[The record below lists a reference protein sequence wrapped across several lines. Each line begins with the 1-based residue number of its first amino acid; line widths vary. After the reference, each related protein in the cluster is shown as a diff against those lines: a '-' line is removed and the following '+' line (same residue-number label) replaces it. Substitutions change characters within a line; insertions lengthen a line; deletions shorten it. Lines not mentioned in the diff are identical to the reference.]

1 MSPHPGSG
9 PDPGSGD
16 DPPPRPLLGLG
27 FWLILI
33 LSLVCVLAGVAIATL
48 APRLLRPAAATSA
61 QALGERHESR

>member
-1 MSPHPGSG
+1 MSPD
-9 PDPGSGD
+9 PDA

-27 FWLILI
+27 FWLILG

-61 QALGERHESR
+61 QALGERQESR